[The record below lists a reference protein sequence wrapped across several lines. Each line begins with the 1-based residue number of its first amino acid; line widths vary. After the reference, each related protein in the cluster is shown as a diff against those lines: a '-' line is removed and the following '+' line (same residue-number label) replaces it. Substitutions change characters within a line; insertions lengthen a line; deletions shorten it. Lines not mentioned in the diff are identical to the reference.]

1 MFMGEIGGM
10 KKKKI
15 LEKGIEEL
23 SLDTKALKLLKE
35 NDIITVEDLWTK
47 KRKDLKELSFSD
59 SEITNIAIK
68 LQLYGLDLN
77 KKVY

>member
-1 MFMGEIGGM
+1 M

-35 NDIITVEDLWTK
+35 NNIITVEDLWTK
-47 KRKDLKELSFSD
+47 KRKDLKELSFTD

-77 KKVY
+77 KKIY

>member
-1 MFMGEIGGM
+1 M

-35 NDIITVEDLWTK
+35 NDIITVEDLWSK
-47 KRKDLKELSFSD
+47 KRKDLKELNFSD
-59 SEITNIAIK
+59 SEITTIAIK

-77 KKVY
+77 KKIY

>member
-1 MFMGEIGGM
+1 M

-15 LEKGIEEL
+15 LEKNIEEL
-23 SLDTKALKLLKE
+23 ALDAKIMNVLKE
-35 NDIITVEDLWTK
+35 NAIITVEDLWTK
-47 KRKDLKELSFSD
+47 KRKDLKALSLSD
-59 SEITNIAIK
+59 SEITGIAIK

>member
-1 MFMGEIGGM
+1 M

-23 SLDTKALKLLKE
+23 ALDTKSLNHLKE
-35 NDIITVEDLWTK
+35 NNIITVEDLWTK
-47 KRKDLKELSFSD
+47 KRKDLKELNFSD

-77 KKVY
+77 KKIY

>member
-1 MFMGEIGGM
+1 M

-35 NDIITVEDLWTK
+35 NDIITVEDLWSK
-47 KRKDLKELSFSD
+47 KRKDLKELNFSD

>member
-1 MFMGEIGGM
+1 M

-23 SLDTKALKLLKE
+23 SLDTKALNLLKE

-47 KRKDLKELSFSD
+47 KRKDLKELNFSD

-77 KKVY
+77 KKIY

>member
-1 MFMGEIGGM
+1 M

-15 LEKGIEEL
+15 LEERIEEL

-35 NDIITVEDLWTK
+35 NDIITVEDLWSK
-47 KRKDLKELSFSD
+47 KRKDLKELSLSD

-77 KKVY
+77 KKIY

>member
-1 MFMGEIGGM
+1 MFMGEIGSM

-15 LEKGIEEL
+15 LEERIEEL

-35 NDIITVEDLWTK
+35 NDIITVEDLWSK
-47 KRKDLKELSFSD
+47 KRKDLKELNFSD

-77 KKVY
+77 KKIY

>member
-1 MFMGEIGGM
+1 M

-35 NDIITVEDLWTK
+35 HDIITVEDLWSK

-77 KKVY
+77 KKIY

>member
-1 MFMGEIGGM
+1 M

-15 LEKGIEEL
+15 LEQSIEEL

-35 NDIITVEDLWTK
+35 HDIITVEDLWTK

-59 SEITNIAIK
+59 SEITSIAIK

-77 KKVY
+77 KKIY

>member
-1 MFMGEIGGM
+1 M

-35 NDIITVEDLWTK
+35 NDIITVEDLWRK
-47 KRKDLKELSFSD
+47 KRKDLKELNFSD
-59 SEITNIAIK
+59 SEITTIAIK

-77 KKVY
+77 KKIY

>member
-1 MFMGEIGGM
+1 MFMGEQSGM

-35 NDIITVEDLWTK
+35 NNIITVEDLWTK
-47 KRKDLKELSFSD
+47 KRKDLKELSFTD

-68 LQLYGLDLN
+68 LQLYCLDLN
-77 KKVY
+77 KKIY

>member
-1 MFMGEIGGM
+1 M

-15 LEKGIEEL
+15 LEQGIEEL

-35 NDIITVEDLWTK
+35 NNIITVEDLWTK
-47 KRKDLKELSFSD
+47 KRKDLKELNFSD

>member
-1 MFMGEIGGM
+1 MFMGEIGSM

-15 LEKGIEEL
+15 LEERIEEL

-35 NDIITVEDLWTK
+35 NDIITVEDLWSK
-47 KRKDLKELSFSD
+47 KRKDLKELSLSD

-77 KKVY
+77 KKIY

>member
-1 MFMGEIGGM
+1 M

-35 NDIITVEDLWTK
+35 NDIITVEDLWSK
-47 KRKDLKELSFSD
+47 KRKDLKELNFSD

-77 KKVY
+77 KKIY

>member
-1 MFMGEIGGM
+1 M

-35 NDIITVEDLWTK
+35 NNSITVEDLWSK
-47 KRKDLKELSFSD
+47 KRKDLKELSLSD

-77 KKVY
+77 KKIY